1 MCSDSQWNMGHT
13 VVGTLQALS
22 LGATVVYKITVI
34 LYKKTIFFFFLVFW
48 YYYFFVQENQ
58 KKHKRFCVLTGI
70 TGVYKR
76 TRDPFLCSSPLR
88 DPLFLGGWRNTVLSE
103 VVCQHRYVLSK
114 CPLREGPRY
123 QPWGKVRGQIIFFA
137 WDFQTLVSLCPIASC
152 P

>member
-1 MCSDSQWNMGHT
+1 MFRLPVEYGTHCSGDTS
-13 VVGTLQALS
+13 
-22 LGATVVYKITVI
+22 GAVPWSYSGVQNHSDFVQENNFFFFWYFGII
-34 LYKKTIFFFFLVFW
+34 IFLYKKTK
-48 YYYFFVQENQ
+48 

>member
-1 MCSDSQWNMGHT
+1 MFRLPVEYGTHCSGDTSGT
-13 VVGTLQALS
+13 VPWSYSGVQNHSDFVQENNFFFFWYFG
-22 LGATVVYKITVI
+22 II
-34 LYKKTIFFFFLVFW
+34 IFLYKKTK
-48 YYYFFVQENQ
+48 

-70 TGVYKR
+70 TGMYKR

-123 QPWGKVRGQIIFFA
+123 QPWGKVRGQRSFFA
-137 WDFQTLVSLCPIASC
+137 WDFQTPVSLCPIASC